1 MISNKVM
8 KRYIILVVLMAIG
21 AWTES
26 ASAQTTT
33 SKADSVA
40 TTLRLRKLRSQRDR
54 LQKEIKVQDEK
65 RNVQIAGVSAETLEE
80 MNDRQDSICLAL
92 RSELV
97 DVNLAIKEL
106 VPGMLPST
114 FVNQYNNLIN
124 KRSEDGSNQDQTSK
138 KQQSV
143 SQQQRVE
150 TAEDK

>member
-1 MISNKVM
+1 M

-65 RNVQIAGVSAETLEE
+65 RNVQIAGVSTETLEE

>member
-1 MISNKVM
+1 M